1 MSWAEHLKD
10 LAYDQSKRY
19 DLVVVSDQLVG
30 PDYELRN
37 VSALDLI
44 EHVIENDIPETY
56 VYVLDHLSGQLTNL
70 LLEEQA

>member
-10 LAYDQSKRY
+10 LPYDRSKRY
-19 DLVVVSDQLVG
+19 DLVVVSDRLAG

-44 EHVIENDIPETY
+44 EHIIENDIPEPY
-56 VYVLDHLSGQLTNL
+56 VYVLDHRSGQLTNL
-70 LLEEQA
+70 LLKEQE